1 MQGRQSADADSSAF
15 GVGMTRERGAG
26 IRECGCRM
34 GADNRIGAIRAR
46 DVRSDA
52 ARVRKRIENGR

>member
-1 MQGRQSADADSSAF
+1 
-15 GVGMTRERGAG
+15 
-26 IRECGCRM
+26 M